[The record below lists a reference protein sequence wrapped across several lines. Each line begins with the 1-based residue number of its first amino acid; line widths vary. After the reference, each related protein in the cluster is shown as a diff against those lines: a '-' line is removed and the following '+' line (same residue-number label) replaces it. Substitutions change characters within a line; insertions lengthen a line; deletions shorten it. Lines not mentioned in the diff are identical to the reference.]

1 MFSRANQPNAPTQ
14 IEFGVRAFL
23 SVVAVTVCIPNGFG
37 QALAIPALSPARFGR
52 CSAPACALVRYQ
64 SVKIFDDL
72 DAVSV

>member
-1 MFSRANQPNAPTQ
+1 MGFGLRACL
-14 IEFGVRAFL
+14 R
-23 SVVAVTVCIPNGFG
+23 VVAATVCIQNGFG

-52 CSAPACALVRYQ
+52 CGAPAYALVRYQ